1 MNKCLFI
8 ICQLILFF
16 LNIKKKFV
24 SLIIAASWFSLLVIW
39 QSATAQQTPPSA
51 IAKTTVTGTV
61 TDLAS
66 GLPLPYINVSFPGT
80 RHGTTTDKSGQ
91 FSLSATGVFKQV
103 SFSFMGYEPVL
114 KTIIPG
120 QSNKVSVKLKTSE
133 TALNEVNITSNK
145 RIKYSNKDNPAVELI
160 QQVIDHKE
168 QNRMQSADYVQ
179 YDEYERIGLSL
190 YNLSKKLINSQF
202 FKKYQFM
209 LDTTAIINN
218 QKQTSLPGY
227 FSEKLSQHFYRK
239 EPEKTIQVLQ
249 AEKSI
254 NIIKFVDTAGI
265 DIYLNRLYGNHIDI
279 YDNNIFIIVNQFLS
293 PIADHAPNYY
303 KFFITDTLQTT
314 HGKLVAL
321 SFTPRTKG
329 DLLFEGR
336 LLVTLDG
343 RYAVQSCE
351 LNVNKQININFMR
364 SLKITLDFDPHAD
377 GRYYLTKSNVTADF
391 SLLRDKG
398 MSVYGERT
406 VTYSHYVLNTP
417 QPDSFYKGK
426 DFQTVININQADTGY
441 LARHRT
447 DTLTTQQAGAFA
459 RINKLQNMRSFK
471 RATWIAATLTGDF
484 ANLGPVQA
492 GPIGS
497 LFSHNTQEGGRFQ
510 LGGRTTPEFNQTIY
524 LDGSLGYSTRDKQFK
539 YEFNTYLSL
548 NKTPYYRY
556 PNHYLKAGYLYD
568 VDIPGQS
575 FAANSSQAALT
586 SFQSG
591 STNYWLYD
599 RIFSLAY
606 VQEFDNHFSYNLG
619 FRNWDQ
625 RAAGT
630 LIFQRNDPAGAIVP
644 GLTTNELTLA
654 LRYVPHEQII
664 QGTRDRHTIHSK
676 YPIYNLQFTQAL
688 NSILKGDYQYTRFDA
703 NIYKRVYLS
712 QLGYADVT
720 LLGSLITGKVPF
732 PLLNIIPANQAIAY
746 NPDAYNK
753 MYYLEFV
760 SDHYIG
766 LNLTQSFNGFFL
778 NKVPLIKHLKWREYL
793 SFKLLYGGLRDE
805 NNPEKA
811 PGLYRFPMAS
821 DKTYGTYALGHI
833 PYTEAGVG
841 IGNILKFL
849 RVDLIRRFNYLDH
862 PGISPYSV
870 KISFS
875 PDF

>member
-1 MNKCLFI
+1 MSTTWLCLL
-8 ICQLILFF
+8 LISRL
-16 LNIKKKFV
+16 
-24 SLIIAASWFSLLVIW
+24 AA
-39 QSATAQQTPPSA
+39 AQQTLPQGA
-51 IAKTTVTGTV
+51 RTTVTGKV
-61 TDLAS
+61 TDQLT
-66 GLPLPYINVSFPGT
+66 GQPLQYVNVSFPGT
-80 RHGTTTDKSGQ
+80 SHAATTDKSGQ
-91 FSLSATGVFKQV
+91 FSLSAAGAFKQV
-103 SFSFMGYEPVL
+103 SFNYVGYQPVL
-114 KTIIPG
+114 KTIVPG
-120 QSNKVSVKLKTSE
+120 QVNQVSVKLTTSQ
-133 TALNEVNITSNK
+133 TQLNEVNITSGK
-145 RIKYSNKDNPAVELI
+145 RAKYSNKGNPAVELI
-160 QQVIDHKE
+160 QQVIDHKA
-168 QNRMQSADYVQ
+168 QNRMESADYVQ
-179 YDEYERIGLSL
+179 YDEYERMGLSL
-190 YNLSKKLINSQF
+190 YNLSPKLINSQF

-209 LDTTAIINN
+209 LDTTTIING

-227 FSEKLSQHFYRK
+227 FSEKLSQYFYRK
-239 EPEKTIQVLQ
+239 EPEKTIQILQ
-249 AEKSI
+249 AERSI

-279 YDNNIFIIVNQFLS
+279 YDNNIFIITNQFLS

-303 KFFITDTLQTT
+303 KFFITDTLQTD

-321 SFTPRTKG
+321 SFTPRNKG

-364 SLKITLDFDPHAD
+364 SLKVTLDFEPHAD
-377 GRYYLTKSNVTADF
+377 GRYYLIKSNVAADF
-391 SLLRDKG
+391 SLLRNKG
-398 MSVYGERT
+398 MGVFGERT
-406 VTYSHYVLNTP
+406 VTYSNYVLNTP
-417 QPDSFYKGK
+417 MPGNFYQGK
-426 DFQTVININQADTGY
+426 SQQTAVNTSQTDTTY
-441 LARHRT
+441 WARHRT

-459 RINKLQNMRSFK
+459 RINRLQNMRSFK

-484 ANLGPVQA
+484 ADLGPVQA

-510 LGGRTTPEFNQTIY
+510 LGGRTTPEFNQTVY
-524 LDGSLGYSTRDKQFK
+524 FDGSLGYSTRDKQLK
-539 YEFNTYLSL
+539 YELNTYFSL

-556 PNHYLKAGYLYD
+556 PNHYFKVGYLYD

-599 RIFSLAY
+599 RIYSMAY

-619 FRNWDQ
+619 FRNWNQ
-625 RAAGT
+625 RAAGS
-630 LIFQRNDPAGAIVP
+630 LFFQRNDAANSLVP

-676 YPIYNLQFTQAL
+676 YPIYNLQITRSL
-688 NSILKGDYQYTRFDA
+688 NGQLGGDYQYARFDA

-732 PLLNIIPANQAIAY
+732 PLLNISPANQAIAY

-760 SDHYIG
+760 SDHYMG
-766 LNLTQSFNGFFL
+766 LNITQSFNGFFL
-778 NKVPLIKHLKWREYL
+778 NKLPLIKHLKWREYL
-793 SFKLLYGGLRDE
+793 SFKILYGGVRDE
-805 NNPEKA
+805 NDPAKT
-811 PGLYRFPMAS
+811 PGLYRFPAAS
-821 DKTYGTYALGHI
+821 NGAYGTYALGHT

-841 IGNILKFL
+841 IGNIFKFL
-849 RVDLIRRFNYLDH
+849 RIDLIKRFSYLDH